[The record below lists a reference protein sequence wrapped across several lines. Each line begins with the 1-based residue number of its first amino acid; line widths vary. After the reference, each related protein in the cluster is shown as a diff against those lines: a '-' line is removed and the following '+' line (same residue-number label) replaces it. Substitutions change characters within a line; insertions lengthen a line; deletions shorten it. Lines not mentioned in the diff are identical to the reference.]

1 MRRSEQGQRQGQDQK
16 ALLREPAPQ
25 TAKSEPGVGRQVAA
39 QEPPLNQPGQTAAA
53 APAAQPVVPPAP
65 APSTATADRPAPT
78 EPGAPG
84 APATPPSPMPNA
96 EQGVREALRRY
107 EAAYESL
114 DAQGVKR
121 ILPSVNVQELAKAFA
136 AYKAYDMTVE
146 VGQIDVQG
154 LTARATCVVKR
165 SFTPKVGR
173 GASLTA
179 KSVFRL
185 EKVGGDWIVAGIDAR

>member
-1 MRRSEQGQRQGQDQK
+1 M
-16 ALLREPAPQ
+16 
-25 TAKSEPGVGRQVAA
+25 
-39 QEPPLNQPGQTAAA
+39 
-53 APAAQPVVPPAP
+53 
-65 APSTATADRPAPT
+65 PS
-78 EPGAPG
+78 
-84 APATPPSPMPNA
+84 A

-121 ILPSVNVQELAKAFA
+121 ILPSVNAQELAKAFA
-136 AYKAYDMTVE
+136 AYKVYEMTVE

-154 LTARATCVVKR
+154 STARATCVVKR

-173 GASLTA
+173 GASVSTN
-179 KSVFRL
+179 SVFRL